1 MSSSTWSTSSF
12 DPTLSKLHR
21 QVLDLLNVPAT
32 AYQAERETAQ

>member
-1 MSSSTWSTSSF
+1 VVASY

-32 AYQAERETAQ
+32 AYQAEQKRPL